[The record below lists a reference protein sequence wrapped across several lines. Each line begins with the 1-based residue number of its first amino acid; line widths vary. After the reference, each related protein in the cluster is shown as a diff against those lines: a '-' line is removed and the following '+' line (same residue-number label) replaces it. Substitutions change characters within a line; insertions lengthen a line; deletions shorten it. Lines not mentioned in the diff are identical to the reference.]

1 MERKTAKKRDVTT
14 NNHHSSIINHQSKEL
29 LSEEKL
35 DFLREMMNIGAGNAS
50 TALAQMLQSEVRVEI
65 PKVENL
71 HISEI
76 DSLIEDPTVPVE
88 CVRMRLVGN
97 VTGDMFFIVPDEKK
111 DQLIQL
117 AEKAM
122 QQPAQSTSDL
132 SVLAELGN
140 ILSGV
145 YLTAIHDF
153 CRLDIYHSVPTV
165 VIDMIQ
171 SVIDES
177 IINHCRKCEAIIV
190 IENKFLAEKS
200 AIESLLL
207 LIPDVQSVNILA
219 NSIDQAIKVM
229 KEER

>member
-1 MERKTAKKRDVTT
+1 MEKKNTKKRDVTT
-14 NNHHSSIINHQSKEL
+14 NNHKSQIANRKSEEL
-29 LSEEKL
+29 LSGEKL
-35 DFLREMMNIGAGNAS
+35 DFLCEMMNIGAGNAAA
-50 TALAQMLQSEVRVEI
+50 ALAQMLQSEVNIEI
-65 PKVENL
+65 PKVESL
-71 HISEI
+71 HVSEI
-76 DSLIEDPTVPVE
+76 ATVVKDPALPVE
-88 CVRMRLVGN
+88 CVRMHMVGN

-122 QQPAQSTSDL
+122 QQPAQSTPDL

-145 YLTAIHDF
+145 YLSTIHDF
-153 CRLDIYHSVPTV
+153 CRLNIYHSVPTV

-177 IINHCRKCEAIIV
+177 IAIHSHEREAIIV
-190 IENKFLAEKS
+190 IENKFLVEKS

-207 LIPDVQSVNILA
+207 LIPDVQSVKILA
-219 NSIDQAIKVM
+219 NSIEQAIETM
-229 KEER
+229 REG